1 MRRSLAD
8 MTPDEAI
15 AALLDEAQRLDSG
28 KDAARLLAIYAEAAA
43 LVDRQAKPKKW
54 AAFRHMAGAVAFA
67 MPGRLEDALAAFRDS
82 QPHWDPVAE
91 HVQWAEATSYIG
103 WTLFGLARLAP
114 PDSEEAIACLEA
126 TLADYPDDTPG
137 MLALLY
143 AARVVGDPLLNWQKH
158 VFYVEAALR
167 QVSLATDPVRW
178 ALLRNDLALAL
189 AQEPDGDFA
198 AAIERR
204 IVMHREAL
212 DALATLTCEP
222 GSPAHTAWLRIAIDA
237 SEAWLNRVGSGDA
250 AGDRAEAGRLA
261 EEALAGCG
269 PATPRDLHA
278 MVVMA
283 SARMLMGD
291 DAALSRD
298 DCRQALALCD
308 RADGLL
314 DPAAQPV
321 LAATALKYRA
331 ITHRR
336 LMELAEG
343 GHLEPL
349 LVSID
354 AACALLDPVRH
365 GATRRTLSLLA
376 AEGLVDAGDFARA
389 AVRLADAEREGE
401 RSLAE
406 ATTRAGRLECIFDL
420 HDASSLLG
428 WCRLQTGDLAGGVEA
443 VDRNKGRLWSAGK
456 SRPGF
461 ADIRRCVPKGGALLF
476 AAFGTRDGAVVVV
489 GEAGERLVS
498 LPGFGRDRLKAL
510 LFGELLDPASDSWIA
525 RLLFRRAEPRRW
537 ADRIDTVGEL
547 LYEAVWAPVI
557 PVLRAMGISEGAELV
572 WLPQAGLG
580 VLPLHAAW
588 TSEGSGRRWI
598 IDRHPVR
605 YATSARCL
613 LANALR
619 PAVSSS
625 ARTLLV
631 CNPASD
637 LADLPFAGF
646 EAAWLRAVA
655 PAGPIEILSG
665 GEARLDAVLAVLP
678 AATLAHFATHGSFDV
693 GDPMRSHLVLAGGE
707 PLSLE
712 AMLPVVADSRLQAV
726 VLSACETAAAP
737 SWRKA
742 DEMIGFPS
750 ALLEHGV
757 PTVIASLWPIDDFAT
772 AALLGRFYREW
783 QPATGRSAAVALGAA
798 QRWLRDV
805 TAAELRELMADLE
818 ASGGAVGAL
827 AAETQQSLS
836 SSDDDARLFAHPQF
850 WAGFAVFG
858 A

>member
-1 MRRSLAD
+1 MTAD
-8 MTPDEAI
+8 ETI
-15 AALLDEAQRLDSG
+15 TALVDEAQGLDSA
-28 KDAARLLAIYAEAAA
+28 KDAARLFAIYVEAAA

-54 AAFRHMAGAVAFA
+54 AALRHMAGVVAFA
-67 MPGRLEDALAAFRDS
+67 MPGRLGEALAAFRDS

-103 WTLFGLARLAP
+103 WTLFALARLAP

-126 TLADYPDDTPG
+126 TLVDYPDDTPR

-143 AARVVGDPLLNWQKH
+143 SARVVGDPLVNWQKH
-158 VFYVEAALR
+158 VLYVEAALR
-167 QVSLATDPVRW
+167 QVSIAADPVRW
-178 ALLRNDLALAL
+178 ALLRNDLALAM

-212 DALATLTCEP
+212 DALATLKDEP
-222 GSPAHTAWLRIAIDA
+222 GSAAHTAWLRIAVDA
-237 SEAWLNRVGSGDA
+237 SEAWLNRIGSGDA
-250 AGDRAEAGRLA
+250 AGDRARAGRLA

-269 PATPRDLHA
+269 PATPRDLQS

-283 SARMLMGD
+283 SARMLMSD
-291 DAALSRD
+291 DATLSRD

-308 RADGLL
+308 RADALL
-314 DPAAQPV
+314 DPTAQPL

-331 ITHRR
+331 VTHRR
-336 LMELAEG
+336 LMQLGEG

-349 LVSID
+349 LASVD
-354 AACALLDPVRH
+354 AAFALLDPVLH
-365 GATRRTLSLLA
+365 GAMRRTLSLLA
-376 AEGLVDAGDFARA
+376 AEGLVDAGDFGRA
-389 AVRLADAEREGE
+389 ATCLADAEREGE

-443 VDRNKGRLWSAGK
+443 IDRNKGRLWSAGK
-456 SRPGF
+456 PHPRF
-461 ADIRRCVPKGGALLF
+461 AEMRRCVPRGGALLF
-476 AAFGTRDGAVVVV
+476 AAFGTGEGAVVVV

-525 RLLFRRAEPRRW
+525 RLIFRGAEPRRW
-537 ADRIDTVGEL
+537 ADRIDSVGAL

-557 PVLRAMGISEGAELV
+557 DTLRAMGIGEGAELV
-572 WLPQAGLG
+572 WLAQAGLG

-588 TSEGSGRRWI
+588 ITEGSGRRWI
-598 IDRHPVR
+598 TDLHPVR

-613 LANALR
+613 LANASR
-619 PAVSSS
+619 PAGSSP

-637 LADLPFAGF
+637 LPDLPYAAF

-665 GEARLDAVLAVLP
+665 GEARLDAVLAALP
-678 AATLAHFATHGSFDV
+678 TATLAHFATHGNFDV
-693 GDPMRSHLVLAGGE
+693 ADPMRSRLVLAGSE
-707 PLSLE
+707 PLSPE
-712 AMLPVVADSRLQAV
+712 ALLPVVAGSRLQTV

-750 ALLEHGV
+750 ALLEQGV
-757 PTVIASLWPIDDFAT
+757 SMVIASLWPIDDFAT

-783 QPATGRSAAVALGAA
+783 QPANGRSAAVALGAA

-818 ASGGAVGAL
+818 VGGGAVGAL
-827 AAETQQSLS
+827 AEEARQSLS
-836 SSDDDARLFAHPQF
+836 VSDDDARLFAHPQF